1 MDIQNSSLCDFQVG
15 KKFNE
20 SRDQTL
26 ARVKTPYQQNIE
38 QLQKIKTCS
47 FQINDIACFLKA
59 ITPLKMLIKQIN
71 QKLMVKTVKN
81 NQI

>member
-1 MDIQNSSLCDFQVG
+1 MDIQNSSLCDFQAG

-26 ARVKTPYQQNIE
+26 ARVKTPYQQNIG

-47 FQINDIACFLKA
+47 F
-59 ITPLKMLIKQIN
+59 
-71 QKLMVKTVKN
+71 
-81 NQI
+81 